1 MASNTAICE
10 SDPLNWG
17 KAAAEMAGSHLDE
30 VKRMVAQFR
39 EPLVKIEGSSLRVG
53 QVAAV
58 AAAQDASGVA
68 VELEEA
74 ARPRVKASSE
84 WILDCIAHGGD
95 IYGVTTGFGGT
106 SHRRTKDGPA
116 LQVELLRY
124 Y

>member
-1 MASNTAICE
+1 MAGNGPICE
-10 SDPLNWG
+10 KDPLNWG
-17 KAAAEMAGSHLDE
+17 AAAAELTGSHLDE

-39 EPLVKIEGSSLRVG
+39 EPVVKIEGASLRVG

-58 AAAQDASGVA
+58 ALAKDASSGVS
-68 VELEEA
+68 VELDEE

-84 WILDCIAHGGD
+84 WILSCLAGGGD

-116 LQVELLRY
+116 LQVELLR
-124 Y
+124 